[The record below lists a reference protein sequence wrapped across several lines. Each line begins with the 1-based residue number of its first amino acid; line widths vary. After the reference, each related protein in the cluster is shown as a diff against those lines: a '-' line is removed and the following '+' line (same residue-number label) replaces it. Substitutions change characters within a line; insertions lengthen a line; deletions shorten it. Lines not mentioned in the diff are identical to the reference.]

1 MGRFHTASDSDI
13 LEGRTTD
20 IYFRRALDVLRQE
33 GKDREHVVAEVTA
46 GSLPRG
52 WEWGIFCGLEESVK
66 LLEGRDVNLF
76 ALPEGSVFPPRS
88 YDGIRLPIMVI
99 EGPYGEFCVYETPLL
114 GLICQA
120 TAVATQAS
128 RVKRAAGKREV
139 VSFGVRRMHPVL
151 SPMLDRAAFVG
162 GLDAVSS
169 VVGAEAIGKPPQ
181 GTMPHSLTIL
191 LGSPKTAYE
200 AFDKHVPKD
209 VRRIALVDTYLDE
222 VAESII
228 ACESVPDLYGVRLD
242 TPSSRKGDFAEIVRQ
257 VRWELDIRGYDKVK
271 VFVSGGLDEASIPE
285 LAAAGA
291 DGFGVG
297 TSVSNAPTVNFSM
310 DVVEIA
316 GRPAAKRGKYSG
328 RKEVYRCDED
338 LAYLVGRKKQNCPVC
353 DRKTRPVLEQFIKA
367 GRPVKELPD
376 PDAIREYVLEQ
387 LEKLPGEG

>member
-20 IYFRRALDVLRQE
+20 IYFKRALEVLRQE
-33 GKDREHVVAEVTA
+33 GKDREHVVAEFTA

-52 WEWGIFCGLEESVK
+52 WEWGVFCGLEESME
-66 LLEGRDVNLF
+66 LLEGRDVNLL

-88 YDGIRLPIMVI
+88 YDGVRLPVMVI

-128 RVKRAAGKREV
+128 RVKRAAGDREV

-169 VVGAEAIGKPPQ
+169 VIGADTIAKPPQ

-200 AFDKHVPKD
+200 AFDKHVPKE

-257 VRWELDIRGYDKVK
+257 VRWELDVRGHDKVK

-310 DVVEIA
+310 DVVEVA

-328 RKEVYRCDED
+328 RKEVFRCDED
-338 LAYLVGRKKQNCPVC
+338 LAHLVGRNKQNCPVC
-353 DRKTRPVLEQFIKA
+353 GRKTRPALEQYIK
-367 GRPVKELPD
+367 GGKPVKELPD
-376 PDAIREYVLEQ
+376 PDTIRGYVLEQ